1 VKEHVVPNSYQLTV
15 NGEPRDVDV
24 PSDTS
29 LLDVLRSDLGLTA
42 AKFGCGLS
50 LCGSC
55 TVLVDGRPAYA
66 CDTPVDYV
74 GSAEV
79 ETLEGLGTEDA
90 PHGLQSA
97 FLELQAGQCGYCVPG
112 ILMSA
117 AALLRENSRPTR
129 DDVVAALERH
139 LCRCGTH
146 QRFVDAVML
155 AAESGS

>member
-1 VKEHVVPNSYQLTV
+1 MPHSYQLTV
-15 NGEPRDVDV
+15 NGESRDVDV
-24 PSDTS
+24 PPDTP
-29 LLDVLRSDLGLTA
+29 LLDVLRSDLDLTA
-42 AKFGCGLS
+42 AKFGCGLG

-55 TVLVDGRPAYA
+55 TVLIDGRPSYA
-66 CDTPVDYV
+66 CDTPVEYV
-74 GSAEV
+74 GSAAV
-79 ETLEGLGTEDA
+79 ETVEGLGSEDA
-90 PHGLQSA
+90 PHRLQSA

-129 DDVVAALERH
+129 DEVVAALDRN

-155 AAESGS
+155 AAESGP

>member
-1 VKEHVVPNSYQLTV
+1 MPHTYQLTV

-24 PSDTS
+24 PPDTP
-29 LLDVLRSDLGLTA
+29 LLDVLRSDLDLTG
-42 AKFGCGLS
+42 AKFGCGLG

-55 TVLVDGRPAYA
+55 TVLIDGSPSYA

-74 GSAEV
+74 GSAAV
-79 ETLEGLGTEDA
+79 ETVEGLGSEDA
-90 PHGLQSA
+90 PHRLQSA

-117 AALLRENSRPTR
+117 AALLRENSHPTR
-129 DDVVAALERH
+129 DAVVAALDRN

-146 QRFVDAVML
+146 QRFVDAVLL
-155 AAESGS
+155 AAEPGP

>member
-1 VKEHVVPNSYQLTV
+1 MPHSYQLTV
-15 NGEPRDVDV
+15 NGEAREVDV
-24 PSDTS
+24 PPDTP
-29 LLDVLRSDLGLTA
+29 LLDVLRSDLDLTA
-42 AKFGCGLS
+42 AKFGCGLG

-55 TVLVDGRPAYA
+55 TVLIDGRPSYA
-66 CDTPVDYV
+66 CDTPVEYV
-74 GSAEV
+74 GSAAV
-79 ETLEGLGTEDA
+79 ETVEGLGTEDA
-90 PHGLQSA
+90 PHRLQSA

-129 DDVVAALERH
+129 DEVVTALDRN

-155 AAESGS
+155 AAESGP

>member
-1 VKEHVVPNSYQLTV
+1 VPHTYQLTV

-24 PSDTS
+24 PPDTP
-29 LLDVLRSDLGLTA
+29 LLDVLRSDLDLTG
-42 AKFGCGLS
+42 AKFGCGLG

-55 TVLVDGRPAYA
+55 TVLIDGSPSYA

-74 GSAEV
+74 GSAAV
-79 ETLEGLGTEDA
+79 ETVEGLGSEDA
-90 PHGLQSA
+90 PHRLQSA

-117 AALLRENSRPTR
+117 AALLRENSHPTR
-129 DDVVAALERH
+129 DAVVAALDRN

-146 QRFVDAVML
+146 QRFVDAVLL
-155 AAESGS
+155 AAEPGP

>member
-1 VKEHVVPNSYQLTV
+1 MPHSYQLTV
-15 NGEPRDVDV
+15 NGESRDVDV
-24 PSDTS
+24 PPDTP
-29 LLDVLRSDLGLTA
+29 LLDVLRSDLDLTA
-42 AKFGCGLS
+42 AKFGCGLG

-55 TVLVDGRPAYA
+55 TVLIDGRPSYA
-66 CDTPVDYV
+66 CDTPVEYV
-74 GSAEV
+74 GSAAV
-79 ETLEGLGTEDA
+79 ETVEGLGTEDA
-90 PHGLQSA
+90 PHRLQSA

-129 DDVVAALERH
+129 DEVVTALDRN

-155 AAESGS
+155 AAESGP

>member
-1 VKEHVVPNSYQLTV
+1 MPHTYQLTV

-24 PSDTS
+24 PPDTP
-29 LLDVLRSDLGLTA
+29 LLDVLRSDLDLTG
-42 AKFGCGLS
+42 AKFGCGLG

-55 TVLVDGRPAYA
+55 TVLIDGRPSYA

-74 GSAEV
+74 GSAAV
-79 ETLEGLGTEDA
+79 ETVEGLGSEDA
-90 PHGLQSA
+90 PHRLQSA

-117 AALLRENSRPTR
+117 AALLRENSHPTR
-129 DDVVAALERH
+129 DAVVAALDRN

-146 QRFVDAVML
+146 QRFVDAVLL
-155 AAESGS
+155 AAEPGP

>member
-1 VKEHVVPNSYQLTV
+1 VKEHVVPNSYQLAV

-24 PSDTS
+24 PPDAS

-42 AKFGCGLS
+42 AKFGCGQG

-55 TVLVDGRPAYA
+55 TVLIDGQPTYA

-79 ETLEGLGTEDA
+79 ETLEGLGSEDA
-90 PHGLQSA
+90 PHRLQSA
-97 FLELQAGQCGYCVPG
+97 FLELQAAQCGYCVPG

-129 DDVVAALERH
+129 DDVVAALDRH

-155 AAESGS
+155 AAESGP